1 MLRKC
6 PQKRPEIFGLLYQ
19 RLEGKYLPSVNI
31 DQEQITGACACA
43 CGLCLS
49 KVMYHFHK
57 VWTIKVMG

>member
-6 PQKRPEIFGLLYQ
+6 PQKRPEILGLLYQ

-31 DQEQITGACACA
+31 DQEQITDACA

>member
-31 DQEQITGACACA
+31 DQEQITDACA
-43 CGLCLS
+43 CGLWLS

>member
-31 DQEQITGACACA
+31 DQEQITDACA
-43 CGLCLS
+43 CGLWLS
-49 KVMYHFHK
+49 KVMYHFH
-57 VWTIKVMG
+57 

>member
-43 CGLCLS
+43 CACGL
-49 KVMYHFHK
+49 
-57 VWTIKVMG
+57 